1 MGDGGQKGEDAEEG
15 EERRRTRASLAQHQH
30 QPALGLETHTRTHTH
45 AQPYIQY
52 AACQRVRH
60 RLIVLP
66 ASRSQEIF
74 TVDPSKQGRAAA
86 ASPSDDQ
93 LVHRQQT
100 PAAQSKSPHGCKWRV
115 STPTQREA
123 RSSSQ
128 HATKASASVCRPD
141 GLRCIGPAL
150 AWSPMQQSMFMFA
163 QAAHHWLASG
173 GEATDCWANR

>member
-1 MGDGGQKGEDAEEG
+1 M
-15 EERRRTRASLAQHQH
+15 TNWC
-30 QPALGLETHTRTHTH
+30 
-45 AQPYIQY
+45 I
-52 AACQRVRH
+52 
-60 RLIVLP
+60 
-66 ASRSQEIF
+66 
-74 TVDPSKQGRAAA
+74 
-86 ASPSDDQ
+86 ASPAAPEPSQ
-93 LVHRQQT
+93 VT
-100 PAAQSKSPHGCKWRV
+100 PCCKWRV

-173 GEATDCWANR
+173 GEATALVQQIAAGHLIER